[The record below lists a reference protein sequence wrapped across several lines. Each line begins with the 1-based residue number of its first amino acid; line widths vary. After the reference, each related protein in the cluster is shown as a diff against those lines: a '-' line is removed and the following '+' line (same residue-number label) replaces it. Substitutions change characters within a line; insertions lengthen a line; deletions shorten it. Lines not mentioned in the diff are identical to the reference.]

1 MGIAIILLVVVIAIQ
16 LIHITKSNSIMA
28 TQKELT
34 EQINALTGVVVK
46 VGSET
51 RTLLTKI
58 EELLAVIAAG
68 GEVTPELQTAVDD
81 LKAQVDVVD
90 ALVPDATEPNP

>member
-1 MGIAIILLVVVIAIQ
+1 MNILIVVLLFVSIILN
-16 LIHITKSNSIMA
+16 LINMA

-34 EQINALTGVVVK
+34 DQINALTGIVVK

-58 EELLAVIAAG
+58 EELLAQIG
-68 GEVTPELQTAVDD
+68 NEGEVSAELQTAVND
-81 LKAQVDVVD
+81 LQAQVDVVD
-90 ALVPDATEPNP
+90 ALVPDTTEPTP